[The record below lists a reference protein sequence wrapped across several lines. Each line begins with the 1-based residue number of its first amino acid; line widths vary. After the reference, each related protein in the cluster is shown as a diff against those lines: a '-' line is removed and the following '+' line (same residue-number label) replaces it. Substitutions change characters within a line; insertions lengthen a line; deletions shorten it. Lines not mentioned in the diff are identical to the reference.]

1 VDSSVNST
9 YTLTVTTYRPIMPFP
24 TRLPH
29 PKWPSRWLV
38 PRYIS
43 AIPLPA
49 AQLIGL
55 LILVNGLVWVAAGIL
70 LRMTPL
76 TPSPISQPHLNYL
89 IPN

>member
-1 VDSSVNST
+1 
-9 YTLTVTTYRPIMPFP
+9 MPF
-24 TRLPH
+24 RIPH
-29 PKWPSRWLV
+29 LKWPSRWPI

-70 LRMTPL
+70 LRMTPQ
-76 TPSPISQPHLNYL
+76 TPSPIPQPRPKHTATNTTTDYNPKL
-89 IPN
+89 ISPAVLS